1 MAEEHA
7 LSKRQVVKRR
17 VLWQIAIFMIA
28 MSINVIIA
36 YREVFVLDS
45 SESTPDSDLNLAT
58 NLCKGIGYIVIGN
71 LYDNVPRPKRLTFII
86 LLCLALATGLVIIK
100 LNKLC
105 RVLSH
110 QRMENL
116 RLNSPR
122 MMPQ

>member
-100 LNKLC
+100 L
-105 RVLSH
+105 
-110 QRMENL
+110 
-116 RLNSPR
+116 
-122 MMPQ
+122 

>member
-86 LLCLALATGLVIIK
+86 K
-100 LNKLC
+100 L
-105 RVLSH
+105 
-110 QRMENL
+110 
-116 RLNSPR
+116 
-122 MMPQ
+122 

>member
-86 LLCLALATGLVIIK
+86 LLCLALATGLVII
-100 LNKLC
+100 
-105 RVLSH
+105 
-110 QRMENL
+110 
-116 RLNSPR
+116 
-122 MMPQ
+122 

>member
-45 SESTPDSDLNLAT
+45 SESTPGSDLNLAT

-86 LLCLALATGLVIIK
+86 LLCLALATGLVII
-100 LNKLC
+100 
-105 RVLSH
+105 
-110 QRMENL
+110 
-116 RLNSPR
+116 
-122 MMPQ
+122 